1 MGTSGRKGLTSFL
14 CSSRFQSILLR
25 NGWYLISSMPL
36 KPSLFSGFL
45 WISLLMKFT
54 LSLLHPYGG
63 ISSNCTC
70 LAIIF
75 SLISLRF
82 APRYGLYFN
91 RNLYLSSHELI
102 CNHSKGKI
110 IYTIRMI
117 HLANDLRRHV
127 TRCPTGILCIVR
139 LHLSRYSHISYPYIS
154 ALIEHQVFWF

>member
-1 MGTSGRKGLTSFL
+1 MGTSGRKGLASFR

-45 WISLLMKFT
+45 WINRLMKFT

-70 LAIIF
+70 FAIIF

-91 RNLYLSSHELI
+91 PNLYLSSHEFI
-102 CNHSKGKI
+102 RNDSKCKI
-110 IYTIRMI
+110 IHPIRMI
-117 HLANDLRRHV
+117 HLTNDLRRHV
-127 TRCPTGILCIVR
+127 AWRPTRVLCIVR
-139 LHLSRYSHISYPYIS
+139 LHLS
-154 ALIEHQVFWF
+154 